1 MPTGTD
7 NTLQFKQHIKSDK
20 MSQTIYADVESLIK
34 KIYGR
39 ENKPENYSAAK
50 ISEHIPCGYSMST
63 IWGFDH
69 IESKHTLY
77 RGNDCMK
84 MFCASLIEHAKK
96 QNLFSKEKMIPSTNE
111 ELKN

>member
-7 NTLQFKQHIKSDK
+7 NILQFKQHIKSDK

-77 RGNDCMK
+77 RGKDCMK
-84 MFCASLIEHAKK
+84 MFCASLREHAKK
-96 QNLFSKEKMIPSTNE
+96 HNLFSKEKMIPFTNE